1 MNIALLSGIG
11 VLLAVAV
18 LFYLAIKNFH
28 NVYVAVAAAIVLA
41 IFSQL
46 NIWDTIS
53 TSLLGGMASY
63 IKNYYLLFVAGA
75 VLGQLYH
82 VTGAGITIADAM
94 LKMFG
99 TRNAVLAI
107 MLFGYI
113 AIMGGI
119 QSFVA
124 FFAVYPVALRVFER
138 ADINISILPAVMAG
152 GMWTIGHVSPWA
164 PSVPNQVASNALG
177 TTSSA
182 GWVPGIIYTI
192 VAGVMIV
199 LYCNGAAKRLRIKGE
214 GFTSHNDLQHIDSEK
229 LPNLIPALLPI
240 VCVFFL
246 YNFLGLNVTIA
257 TWSGVLIAIVMFW
270 KKGNAALWKESL
282 GEGAKSGTTV
292 AVNTALIVAVGSV
305 IALTPFYDWLMVWVT
320 SVNLNPYVLAILAS
334 GVLAAITASA
344 SGAITIVFE
353 LLGPTFVQY
362 GAMGYNLSYI
372 HRIAVQSVCCWDSL
386 PHCGPLIGLFSVCKV
401 THKQAYRHVFVTT
414 ILIPIIACYLIE
426 LPFCLI
432 FG

>member
-199 LYCNGAAKRLRIKGE
+199 LYCNGAAKRLRKNGE
-214 GFTSHNDLQHIDSEK
+214 GFTSHNDLQ
-229 LPNLIPALLPI
+229 
-240 VCVFFL
+240 
-246 YNFLGLNVTIA
+246 Y
-257 TWSGVLIAIVMFW
+257 
-270 KKGNAALWKESL
+270 
-282 GEGAKSGTTV
+282 
-292 AVNTALIVAVGSV
+292 
-305 IALTPFYDWLMVWVT
+305 
-320 SVNLNPYVLAILAS
+320 
-334 GVLAAITASA
+334 
-344 SGAITIVFE
+344 
-353 LLGPTFVQY
+353 
-362 GAMGYNLSYI
+362 
-372 HRIAVQSVCCWDSL
+372 
-386 PHCGPLIGLFSVCKV
+386 
-401 THKQAYRHVFVTT
+401 
-414 ILIPIIACYLIE
+414 
-426 LPFCLI
+426 
-432 FG
+432 